1 MRSGGTEWEW
11 RSKPKPLNATIRRD
25 VGNLRPSFEMEE
37 SMKKHITT
45 GVTYSKEEERWNMVG
60 ITFASFVFDVV
71 LFLVWY
77 YAG

>member
-1 MRSGGTEWEW
+1 MQLSGGTW
-11 RSKPKPLNATIRRD
+11 
-25 VGNLRPSFEMEE
+25 GNLRPSFEMEE